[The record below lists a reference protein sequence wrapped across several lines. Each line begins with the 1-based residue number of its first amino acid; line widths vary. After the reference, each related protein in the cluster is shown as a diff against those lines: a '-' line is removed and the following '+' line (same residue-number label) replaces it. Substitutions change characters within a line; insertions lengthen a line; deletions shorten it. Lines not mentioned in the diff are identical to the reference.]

1 MTTVQYEL
9 LIIRIAYSLYIILDH
24 FLVCLI
30 DEFVLSLFLS
40 QFLVVFSVL
49 IILLGIIQISEHD
62 FLAFNQLINTILFV
76 LSLFLY
82 LKVYIT
88 LP

>member
-49 IILLGIIQISEHD
+49 IILLGIIQIFVHD
-62 FLAFNQLINTILFV
+62 FLAFNQLINTILFD